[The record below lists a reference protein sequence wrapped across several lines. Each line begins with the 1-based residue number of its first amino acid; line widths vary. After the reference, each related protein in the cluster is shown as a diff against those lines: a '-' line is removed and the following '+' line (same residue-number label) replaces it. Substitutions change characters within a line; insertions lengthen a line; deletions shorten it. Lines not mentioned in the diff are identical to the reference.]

1 MRIQSVESTLKGYDK
16 DLRVRWSKQKGR
28 WVVERKVNKGGFNL
42 DRRYDPDSDRYYH
55 IKDGYIHVG
64 DLTSQTEFHE
74 GEVNLILRSLHDG
87 DIWRLGGA
95 GRLNDILDAEYQA
108 EQEKIDYEISQEN
121 RDLAGEAWEDN
132 AWKEKRRIVAG
143 VDLKET

>member
-1 MRIQSVESTLKGYDK
+1 MRIQSVDSALKGYDK

-28 WVVERKVNKGGFNL
+28 WVVERKVTKGGFNQ
-42 DRRYDPDSDRYYH
+42 DRRYSPDSDRYHH

-95 GRLNDILDAEYQA
+95 GRLNDVLDAEYIQ
-108 EQEKIDYEISQEN
+108 EQERIDREISSEN
-121 RDLAGEAWEDN
+121 LAIAGEAYEDI
-132 AWKEKRRIVAG
+132 AWKEKRRVA
-143 VDLKET
+143 VL